1 MNPNKLSRLFPNA
14 SKSFQK
20 LNSDSVT
27 SLSSN
32 HKEPSEGLPLVCTP
46 SRKAKSR
53 VRFKIIFTVYAIKPA
68 DWDGY
73 DIKSMQDLVVK
84 SGILPGDDWFTL
96 RGEVIPE
103 KVDKESEEKTV
114 IEIIQI

>member
-27 SLSSN
+27 ALSANYKESSERLQLDGSLPRKTKSSIR
-32 HKEPSEGLPLVCTP
+32 L
-46 SRKAKSR
+46 
-53 VRFKIIFTVYAIKPA
+53 KIIFTIYAIKPA

-96 RGEVIPE
+96 RGEVISE
-103 KVDKESEEKTV
+103 KVDEESQEKTV
-114 IEIIQI
+114 IEIIQL